1 MKHKSMFLR
10 LMSLGLIAVLT
21 ACGGGTST
29 PTPDPFF
36 KSEDAFGKTL
46 PEGAQTVTPDEFKR
60 RVGASE
66 GQVISKS
73 NFEAIKKADH
83 ALVLE
88 DQKLVQPII
97 DAHPEYG
104 LKIAAASPKDLN
116 TDGDQL
122 ADVDG
127 TSRTLMG
134 RRWHLA
140 QIASNLRTFP
150 SLENQ
155 RRVYSD
161 FRDEYVNAIKDVDP
175 TAEASLPSAAEILNA
190 PLKKAQ
196 DANALLYVGA
206 YVQYKGISDRLVAP
220 LITAPSDPATE
231 VGAGQQLDRTPSS
244 LCANGKPSANSIFG
258 QFDWPLK
265 KFTTSVKDQGARG
278 TCWGFATVA
287 NLEIEIA
294 RKTGIRV
301 NLSEQDYAAH
311 RFVRFAPRSDGDGGD
326 PTWIANKAFAANF
339 EFALENGLQYN
350 ASLKRNAKT
359 ATTVGGPLPGSFM
372 DSFFEKSCLD
382 YPLFPCSDTTAQG
395 PIVCAQPEGAFGFVY
410 CLSGLAPVSSRSGYK
425 FSQAARDFWNMTNPD
440 FSTAILAV
448 RASLGHPFALS
459 HSITDDP
466 KTPRNEMFNFR
477 PDFRGFLTY
486 DGSGAVRTGD
496 HVVTVVGFI
505 TQEKLQT
512 KMDPPA
518 GSSGKGFFIIKNS
531 WGHCWGDGGYAYLD
545 YDWLR
550 NYAVQATEI
559 R

>member
-1 MKHKSMFLR
+1 MKHKPMFLG
-10 LMSLGLIAVLT
+10 LMSLGLIAVLA

-36 KSEDAFGKTL
+36 KSEDALGKTL
-46 PEGAQTVTPDEFKR
+46 PEGAQTITPEEFKR
-60 RVGASE
+60 RVNAGE
-66 GQVISKS
+66 GQVISKA
-73 NFEAIKKADH
+73 NFEAIKKADD

-161 FRDEYVNAIKDVDP
+161 LRDEYVNAIKEVDP

-196 DANALLYVGA
+196 DANALLYVSA
-206 YVQYKGISDRLVAP
+206 YVQYKKLSDRLVTP
-220 LITAPSDPATE
+220 LMTAPSDPALE
-231 VGAGQQLDRTPSS
+231 VGVGQQLDRTPSS
-244 LCANGKPSANSIFG
+244 VCGDKKPSVSSVFG

-265 KFTTSVKDQGARG
+265 KFTSSVKDQGQRG
-278 TCWGFATVA
+278 TCWGFATIA

-294 RKTGIRV
+294 RKTGLRV
-301 NLSEQDYAAH
+301 NLSEQDYAAN
-311 RFVRFAPRSDGDGGD
+311 RFVRFAPRLDADGGD
-326 PTWIANKAFAANF
+326 PIWIANKAFATNF
-339 EFALENGLQYN
+339 EFALENTLQYN
-350 ASLKRNAKT
+350 ASRSRTAKT
-359 ATTVGGPLPGSFM
+359 PNILSGPNGLYQ
-372 DSFFEKSCLD
+372 DYFFEKSCQGYAL
-382 YPLFPCSDTTAQG
+382 LPCSDTTAQG
-395 PIVCAQPEGAFGFVY
+395 PLACTTIP
-410 CLSGLAPVSSRSGYK
+410 GLRNINFCMSTLASVSSRSGYK
-425 FSQAARDFWNMTNPD
+425 ITQQPRDSWDISNPIL
-440 FSTAILAV
+440 STAMLAV
-448 RASLGHPFALS
+448 HASLGHPFILT

-518 GSSGKGFFIIKNS
+518 GSSGRGFFIIKNS
-531 WGHCWGDGGYAYLD
+531 WGHCWGDGGYAYVD
-545 YDWLR
+545 YDWVL
-550 NYAVQATEI
+550 NYAVQAVEI